1 MNIIHRSD
9 THDTEAV
16 EYTADHVSEV
26 DDKFPIS
33 GDLPLPL
40 ISIIKNAIIYLMI
53 YCEISPLINV
63 KILNKVK
70 YSYILKHR

>member
-40 ISIIKNAIIYLMI
+40 ISIIKKRNNLLNDLLWNISTNK
-53 YCEISPLINV
+53 CEDFE
-63 KILNKVK
+63 
-70 YSYILKHR
+70 

>member
-40 ISIIKNAIIYLMI
+40 ISIIKKRNNL
-53 YCEISPLINV
+53 
-63 KILNKVK
+63 LND
-70 YSYILKHR
+70 LL